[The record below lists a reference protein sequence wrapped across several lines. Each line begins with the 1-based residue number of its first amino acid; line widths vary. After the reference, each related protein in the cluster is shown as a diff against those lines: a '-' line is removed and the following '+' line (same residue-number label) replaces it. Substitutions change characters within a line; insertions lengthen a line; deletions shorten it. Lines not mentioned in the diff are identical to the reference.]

1 MESVLSAIS
10 AAPNKNPLRIF
21 LYGQEGVGKTTWAAR
36 IPGALFLS
44 CEDGSGDM
52 EIPTIKIETWGQLLE
67 TVDGLIQSGVG
78 AYRAVVLDTV
88 SSFERLCW
96 EHLLIE
102 SKDSSIESAGFGKS
116 YTMAAEEVARLLVKL
131 SQLRERRQVHIVLLG
146 HALFRAFNDPN
157 GPSYD
162 LWQPAMHEKASALY
176 MRWADV
182 LLFAAFEATVK
193 VAKRNKE
200 KEATATEKG
209 KATSVSRVLYTTRD
223 AAYLAK
229 NRYSL
234 PEELPLSWDALA
246 KAIRW
251 TQRER
256 AFNPLCCLQD
266 AFAARVAEVAPGAT
280 PEMISAAETLI
291 MRGKSF
297 AALTFGAARDA
308 RTKIE
313 TMSAEDF
320 AKIVAPALK
329 AAPVA
334 DAAAAAT
341 AAAPV
346 VADAAETAE
355 LEQHSA
361 YEAVRKAF
369 VARCSKIN
377 GEDPGEE
384 ELATASA
391 EVKLGGPWARND
403 VAANKMLIGKWASMS
418 DEAFS
423 AMISPF
429 ITTLGF

>member
-1 MESVLSAIS
+1 MESVLSAVS
-10 AAPNKNPLRIF
+10 AAPNKNPLRMF
-21 LYGQEGVGKTTWAAR
+21 LYGQEGVGKTTWAAK

-52 EIPTIKIETWGQLLE
+52 EIPTIKIDTWAQLLE
-67 TVDGLIQSGVG
+67 TVDGLVQSGVG
-78 AYRAVVLDTV
+78 AYRAIVLDTV

-96 EHLLIE
+96 EHLLAE

-200 KEATATEKG
+200 KEASATEKG
-209 KATSVSRVLYTTRD
+209 KATAVSRVLYTTRD

-229 NRYSL
+229 NRYGL
-234 PEELPLSWDALA
+234 PEELPLSWDAFA

-280 PEMISAAETLI
+280 PEMISAAELAL
-291 MRGKSF
+291 MRGKRF
-297 AALTFGAARDA
+297 AGFTAQAMRDA
-308 RTKIE
+308 QDKIE
-313 TMSAEDF
+313 KMSKEEFLQKVGTALE
-320 AKIVAPALK
+320 APAP
-329 AAPVA
+329 APA
-334 DAAAAAT
+334 TDAP
-341 AAAPV
+341 AAAPSV
-346 VADAAETAE
+346 DSTDASEA
-355 LEQHSA
+355 EQHAA
-361 YEAVRKAF
+361 YEAVKAAF
-369 VARCSKIN
+369 IKRCTKIN
-377 GEDPGEE
+377 DEPPGDSSIAAA
-384 ELATASA
+384 EL
-391 EVKLGGPWARND
+391 EPKLGGPWGSNSPATN
-403 VAANKMLIGKWASMS
+403 NLLIGKWASMS
-418 DEAFS
+418 DEVFG
-423 AMISPF
+423 AMIAPF
-429 ITTLGF
+429 VIKLGF